1 MKLVTPVILL
11 IASLG
16 IFFGYVD
23 PNYKGAAPSDG
34 SEPNSSWSI
43 EALSSELQNYNDVRN
58 NAIGITSTRDELIN
72 KKATISQA
80 SLDKLEVFLPSNV
93 DNIRLIIEINRIAA
107 KKGLSPKNISFS
119 EQSAGSAGSTQ
130 SYGTLNLKFT
140 VKSTYD
146 NFLSFLQDL
155 EKNLRLVDITNIT
168 FNSNDDGLYDFNVAL
183 NTYWLK

>member
-43 EALSSELQNYNDVRN
+43 ESLSSELQNYNDVRN

-72 KKATISQA
+72 KKATISQQV
-80 SLDKLEVFLPSNV
+80 S
-93 DNIRLIIEINRIAA
+93 IN
-107 KKGLSPKNISFS
+107 
-119 EQSAGSAGSTQ
+119 
-130 SYGTLNLKFT
+130 
-140 VKSTYD
+140 
-146 NFLSFLQDL
+146 
-155 EKNLRLVDITNIT
+155 
-168 FNSNDDGLYDFNVAL
+168 
-183 NTYWLK
+183 